1 MMFTKHISRQLAA
14 HLDGQL
20 AGKELREAEEHL
32 RTCAR
37 CRQESQQVRS
47 GMTGMK
53 SLEIVDAPDQIWSS
67 IEAGLGFQP
76 VPRRPRWQWVAAPA
90 VVLILAGIVWWRSAG
105 SWIETSSTSRTTI
118 TIGKI
123 GIVEIEPNTRV
134 RVVKDQPDEHRL
146 TLARGEIRATI
157 SAPPKLF
164 FVDTPSGTAVDLG
177 CAYSLTTEEDGSDLL
192 RVTRGWVSF
201 QWKGL
206 ESLVP
211 AGASC
216 RTRPKVGPG
225 IPYFDDAP
233 DALKRALEM
242 FAFEKTHDDAL
253 AVILS
258 ESRKRDTLT
267 LWHLLSRVEA
277 GDRARVFDRITALTP
292 LPAGVTRERAL
303 QLDRQTLDHWR
314 EELAWTW

>member
-1 MMFTKHISRQLAA
+1 MFTKHISTQLAA

-20 AGKELREAEEHL
+20 TGAELREAEEHL
-32 RTCAR
+32 RTCVR
-37 CRQESQQVRS
+37 CREEAEQVRS
-47 GMTGMK
+47 GMTIIK
-53 SLEIVDAPDQIWSS
+53 SLESVEAPDELWSS
-67 IEAGLGFQP
+67 IEAGLQP
-76 VPRRPRWQWVAAPA
+76 VPKRPRWQWVLTPA
-90 VVLILAGIVWWRSAG
+90 VVLILAGIVWWRSAS
-105 SWIETSSTSRTTI
+105 SWIETNSTSRKTI
-118 TIGKI
+118 SIGQI
-123 GIVEIEPNTRV
+123 GTVEIEPNTRV
-134 RVVKDQPDEHRL
+134 RVVKDQPAEHRL

-192 RVTRGWVSF
+192 RVTRGWVSL

-216 RTRPKVGPG
+216 RTRPKAGPG
-225 IPYFDDAP
+225 IPYFDDASAP
-233 DALKRALEM
+233 LKRALET
-242 FAFEKTHDDAL
+242 EGPL
-253 AVILS
+253 AVILT

-267 LWHLLSRVEA
+267 LWHLLSRVDF

-303 QLDRQTLDHWR
+303 ALDRQTLDHWR

>member
-1 MMFTKHISRQLAA
+1 MFTRHISKQLAA

-20 AGKELREAEEHL
+20 TAAELREAEEHL
-32 RTCAR
+32 RTCLR
-37 CRQESQQVRS
+37 CREESEQVGS
-47 GMTGMK
+47 GMTIMK
-53 SLEIVDAPDQIWSS
+53 SLESVAAPDEIWSA
-67 IEAGLGFQP
+67 IEAGFQP
-76 VPRRPRWQWVAAPA
+76 ASKPRRWQWVVAPT
-90 VVLILAGIVWWRSAG
+90 VVLILAGIVWWHSAS

-118 TIGKI
+118 SIGNI
-123 GIVEIEPNTRV
+123 GTVEVEPNTRV
-134 RVVKDQPDEHRL
+134 RIVKDQPDEHRL

-201 QWKGL
+201 EWKGL

-216 RTRPKVGPG
+216 RTRPKTGPG

-233 DALKRALEM
+233 DALKRALE
-242 FAFEKTHDDAL
+242 TNGNLTIIL
-253 AVILS
+253 A

-267 LWHLLSRVEA
+267 LWHLLSRVDA

-292 LPAGVTRERAL
+292 LPSGVTREKAL
-303 QLDRQTLDHWR
+303 QLDRPTLDHWR